1 MEDSERNEYTTADPK
16 AGVKEPSN
24 KQIPKWISTCLQ
36 KAKNCLAYLKEQKER
51 FEDDYEKKY
60 SHILASIPNLASDG
74 QSGKDH
80 ISKVVAD
87 QTSKLDCYKKELEAL
102 VTKLETH
109 TTNHK
114 SAPPSNETAF
124 GINNSTICQGTS
136 RQVPGK

>member
-1 MEDSERNEYTTADPK
+1 MK
-16 AGVKEPSN
+16 
-24 KQIPKWISTCLQ
+24 

-87 QTSKLDCYKKELEAL
+87 QTTKHDLYKKELEAL
-102 VTKLETH
+102 VIKLETH

-124 GINNSTICQGTS
+124 GVNNSTICQGIDVEQRS
-136 RQVPGK
+136 RELEKKEKSRNLQDLVCEINGTVAAFEKE